1 MKFNRKALKGIASMS
16 SSLKRTS
23 LISVALLTGVNSHA
37 VLAKSVFISNS
48 SFESGLREWVVTKP
62 AKSSPTS
69 RDGNF
74 SAKLVDEGA
83 RIRNK
88 VSVKPNTNYELTAF
102 VKGDALFGV
111 EIGSSLVET
120 SYEKIPKG
128 WSKLTVIFNSGSNEH
143 AIIFATYKNEV
154 GFIDGVKLKTTSDS
168 ASLTASKPKPQ
179 GVSQPKPSSKSVS
192 KSKVKDSA
200 SNTKKKLNASLP
212 PSGNFELM
220 DWMLS
225 IPTDTDGNEKA
236 DSIKERALSGG
247 YSNDQFFYTNDEG
260 AMVFKVPVGGYKTSK
275 NTKFTRV
282 ELREMLRRGNTEHKT
297 KGVGKNNWVF
307 SSAPEE
313 DQAAAGGVN
322 GKLTGTV
329 SIEHVTTTGEPKQ
342 VGRVVFAQIHA
353 TNDEPIRLYYRKLPN
368 NEKGSIYF
376 AHEPLKEKD
385 IYFEMVGSRSS
396 KAENPEDGIALGE
409 KFSYEINVNGNGM
422 MVKLFREGK
431 AVISKTVNMSESGYD
446 QGGQYMYFKAGAY
459 IQDNTGEPDDYA
471 EVVYYDLEN
480 SH

>member
-1 MKFNRKALKGIASMS
+1 
-16 SSLKRTS
+16 
-23 LISVALLTGVNSHA
+23 V
-37 VLAKSVFISNS
+37 
-48 SFESGLREWVVTKP
+48 ES
-62 AKSSPTS
+62 
-69 RDGNF
+69 
-74 SAKLVDEGA
+74 
-83 RIRNK
+83 
-88 VSVKPNTNYELTAF
+88 
-102 VKGDALFGV
+102 
-111 EIGSSLVET
+111 
-120 SYEKIPKG
+120 SYEEVPKG
-128 WSKLTVIFNSGSNEH
+128 WSKLTVVFNSGSNEH
-143 AIIFATYKNEV
+143 AIIFAAYKDEV
-154 GFIDGVKLKTTSDS
+154 GLIDGVKLKTTSDS
-168 ASLTASKPKPQ
+168 ASLTASKSKPKEE
-179 GVSQPKPSSKSVS
+179 SKPESKPKSVS
-192 KSKVKDSA
+192 KSKTKKSA
-200 SNTKKKLNASLP
+200 SDSKKKLNASLP
-212 PSGNFELM
+212 
-220 DWMLS
+220 
-225 IPTDTDGNEKA
+225 
-236 DSIKERALSGG
+236 
-247 YSNDQFFYTNDEG
+247 
-260 AMVFKVPVGGYKTSK
+260 
-275 NTKFTRV
+275 TKFTRV

-313 DQAAAGGVN
+313 DQVAAGGVN

-329 SIEHVTTTGEPKQ
+329 SIDHVTTTGEPKQ

-409 KFSYEINVNGNGM
+409 KFSYEISVNGNGM

-431 AVISKTVNMSESGYD
+431 ATISKTVNMSESGYD